1 MSDPY
6 HTSWPPRPWIHRS
19 ERPLSHIGPA
29 HRLFSSAQPLS
40 HIVPSHRILDPTFNR
55 TPMRIA
61 ILQKSFPGVL
71 PRSPPQVES
80 TTVSHFRILSQFRTH
95 VNEDY
100 APGESSPGESSQES
114 PPQESPPQERAAV
127 SAAALCPVQ
136 QNGPHLGLPA
146 VQAQLFPGLIQRTP
160 QEHHAGAPPS
170 RRNSPPRP
178 LQKTPWGFIH

>member
-29 HRLFSSAQPLS
+29 QRLFSSAQPLS

-80 TTVSHFRILSQFRTH
+80 FQATSIERSVSFGDTVIKSSESSETKSIHSSVSFADTSTIGVLPRSPPSFRILQNPSESFRILQ
-95 VNEDY
+95 N
-100 APGESSPGESSQES
+100 PLESFRYPSES
-114 PPQESPPQERAAV
+114 
-127 SAAALCPVQ
+127 
-136 QNGPHLGLPA
+136 
-146 VQAQLFPGLIQRTP
+146 F
-160 QEHHAGAPPS
+160 
-170 RRNSPPRP
+170 
-178 LQKTPWGFIH
+178 